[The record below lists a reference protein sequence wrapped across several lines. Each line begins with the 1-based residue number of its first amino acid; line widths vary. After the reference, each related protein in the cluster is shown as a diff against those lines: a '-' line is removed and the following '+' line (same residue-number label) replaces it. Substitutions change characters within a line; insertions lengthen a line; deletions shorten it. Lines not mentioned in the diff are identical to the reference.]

1 MRKRSLAGYEE
12 IDEKDLM
19 ILEILQ
25 KNSDITFTDL
35 GKQLKISA
43 STAYNRVKKLKE
55 TGLIK
60 RIVAIID
67 YDRLGYRVKA
77 LIFVKTD
84 PKKIDNVV
92 EALKKKDRI
101 VAIYDVTGE
110 PTLVAMAIARNH
122 VDLASLLDEIGK
134 IEGVQSTN
142 TMIIMR
148 TFKESYELSL
158 TQSSSEVSE

>member
-1 MRKRSLAGYEE
+1 MKKRSLEEYEE

-25 KNSDITFTDL
+25 KNSDVTFTEL
-35 GKQLKISA
+35 GKQLRISA

-60 RIVAIID
+60 KTIAVID
-67 YDRLGYRVKA
+67 YDRLGFRVKA
-77 LIFVKTD
+77 IIFVKTD
-84 PKKIDNVV
+84 PKKIESIV
-92 EALKKKDRI
+92 EILKKKDKI
-101 VAIYDVTGE
+101 VSIYDVTGE

-134 IEGVQSTN
+134 IDGVQSTN

-148 TFKESYELSL
+148 TFKESYEVSL
-158 TQSSSEVSE
+158 RQTQSRESE